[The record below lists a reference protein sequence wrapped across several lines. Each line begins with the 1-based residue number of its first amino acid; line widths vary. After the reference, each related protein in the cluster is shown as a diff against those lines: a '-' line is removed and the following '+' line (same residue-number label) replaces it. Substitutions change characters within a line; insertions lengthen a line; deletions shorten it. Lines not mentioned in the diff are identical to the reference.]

1 MKLSE
6 NEYLYKIG
14 EKEYRMKPL
23 VMGQVRQLL
32 ALLKGVEIPESL
44 TVVSLITTLGDKLPE
59 AIAILLIEPDKSLK
73 TKNVKEL
80 TDEIEFELTP
90 TMTMEVIEDFFDCT
104 PIFSILEEMGTRV
117 EKIVG
122 KMKPTGSKESLSS

>member
-122 KMKPTGSKESLSS
+122 KMKPTGSNESLSS

>member
-6 NEYLYKIG
+6 TEYLYKIG

-32 ALLKGVEIPESL
+32 SLLKGVEMPESV

-59 AIAILLIEPDKSLK
+59 AVAILLIEPDKTLKNKNLKSL
-73 TKNVKEL
+73 TE
-80 TDEIEFELTP
+80 EIEFELTP
-90 TMTMEVIEDFFDCT
+90 TLTMEIIEDFFDCT

-117 EKIVG
+117 EKIVT
-122 KMKPTGSKESLSS
+122 KMKPIGSTESPSS